1 MAYEELQ
8 KEAKELKYQLQQ
20 TNREK
25 KQIYEAYSLS
35 EFNLGT
41 SKTNIDSLTAKLKSE
56 GEKVQKLE

>member
-41 SKTNIDSLTAKLKSE
+41 SKANIDSLTAKLKSE
-56 GEKVQKLE
+56 G